1 MPPSLLI
8 SNAAICQG
16 LKGFSRDPGF
26 DRNTVRDAVNVNG
39 IRDLQSPIRVWKGI
53 PGIHDLTEIQCGIG
67 TSVSNKAALQHFPG
81 FHTSS
86 MIHI

>member
-8 SNAAICQG
+8 SNAAIHEG

-39 IRDLQSPIRVWKGI
+39 IRDLTATKEG
-53 PGIHDLTEIQCGIG
+53 
-67 TSVSNKAALQHFPG
+67 G
-81 FHTSS
+81 FAVIYQGLEGYSWDP
-86 MIHI
+86 